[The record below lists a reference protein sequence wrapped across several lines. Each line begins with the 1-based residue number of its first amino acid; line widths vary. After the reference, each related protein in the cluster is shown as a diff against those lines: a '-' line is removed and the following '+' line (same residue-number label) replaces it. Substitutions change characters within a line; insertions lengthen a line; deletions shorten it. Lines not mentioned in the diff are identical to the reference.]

1 MFIPTLETLLTK
13 ILNPQVPP
21 FVNPRPLASASFKI
35 CRNHLNTSHKSPKSC
50 HDFDQSCHDCSD
62 PTVLTSPYQVNLV
75 RKLLNRVTI
84 SQIVSRFFISKTSS
98 LPSQIVTRFLGFLR
112 SQIWSQYSTTSILLT
127 PSKWT
132 KFCLYTSVLALT
144 FMY

>member
-75 RKLLNRVTI
+75 WKLLNRVTI

-98 LPSQIVTRFLGFLR
+98 LPSQIVPRWPNRDKIYGLPAFTNLKPVFNNLHSPNPF
-112 SQIWSQYSTTSILLT
+112 
-127 PSKWT
+127 
-132 KFCLYTSVLALT
+132 
-144 FMY
+144 